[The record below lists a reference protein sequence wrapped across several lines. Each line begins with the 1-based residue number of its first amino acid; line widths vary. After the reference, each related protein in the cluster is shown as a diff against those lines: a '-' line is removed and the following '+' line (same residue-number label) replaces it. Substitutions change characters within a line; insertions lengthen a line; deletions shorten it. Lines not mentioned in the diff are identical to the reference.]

1 MFNRLKYL
9 PWRSLIVV
17 ALLTVAIATVLDLL
31 LVWAIQSAVVSS
43 ALSLVL
49 TGILGAIM
57 QFLVNVG
64 IGALAVYLLEHWQG
78 VAILNAST
86 LWALVPCVM
95 LVLFLKSLLIP
106 PAFFLAVS
114 QMTLVGVV
122 VGIFWKGRPYWH

>member
-43 ALSLVL
+43 ALSLVRD
-49 TGILGAIM
+49 GILGAIM

-64 IGALAVYLLEHWQG
+64 IGALAVYLLERWQG
-78 VAILNAST
+78 VAILSAST

-106 PAFFLAVS
+106 SAFFLEVS
-114 QMTLVGVV
+114 RMTLVGVV